1 MIMKNERHDLEMSAY
16 KDTDG
21 MNYEKTD
28 IFKVGTDGF
37 PNEKIN
43 VDAVANDIRA
53 FWQMHERKL
62 WAILIICGFY
72 IVGAIL

>member
-1 MIMKNERHDLEMSAY
+1 MENVRKDLEMSAY

-21 MNYEKTD
+21 MNYEKTE
-28 IFKVGTDGF
+28 IMKVVEFGF
-37 PNEKIN
+37 PTEKIN

-72 IVGAIL
+72 IIGAII

>member
-1 MIMKNERHDLEMSAY
+1 MENVRKDLEMSAY

-21 MNYEKTD
+21 MNYEKTE
-28 IFKVGTDGF
+28 IMKVDDFGF
-37 PNEKIN
+37 PTEKIN

-72 IVGAIL
+72 IIGAII